1 MTHQPP
7 AGTEPKSPLRRAYV
21 GLVIEVFRLNG
32 DQLAIGNA
40 LGADLGLTS
49 ARWQVLGAIS
59 LSPVPLPVA
68 HIARNM
74 GLARQAVQYSV
85 DEMRADGLVRLEPN
99 PHHRR
104 AMLVAMTEK
113 GEAAYRTAS
122 ERHGRWAET
131 VMADLPPERIEAA
144 SEVLR
149 DIQRRIAGSTSTSVA
164 MKIKEI

>member
-1 MTHQPP
+1 MTKGSP
-7 AGTEPKSPLRRAYV
+7 TEPKSRLRRAYV

-74 GLARQAVQYSV
+74 GWP
-85 DEMRADGLVRLEPN
+85 VRPCSI
-99 PHHRR
+99 RWTR
-104 AMLVAMTEK
+104 C
-113 GEAAYRTAS
+113 GRTAS
-122 ERHGRWAET
+122 S
-131 VMADLPPERIEAA
+131 A
-144 SEVLR
+144 SNPTR
-149 DIQRRIAGSTSTSVA
+149 TIGAPCSWR
-164 MKIKEI
+164 